1 MISSDKNIEKVEL
14 KNAFSTPILMI
25 MVNDSNAINKSLKKI
40 ILNREKKEPKK
51 LSYSSNIG
59 GWHSERDFLK
69 WGNKSGSKII
79 EKAIYLANT
88 ITMDRNGRNVDI
100 EWQINAWAN
109 INRKGNSNEFHIHP
123 GSFLSGVYFVDD
135 GGCAENKSF
144 GGEFVIMDPRG
155 SAPSMYAPSLCFR
168 SPGGNALGATE
179 LLSPRSGV
187 MILFPSWLS
196 HAVRPYYGNSE
207 RISISFNLSLPREID
222 SEK

>member
-123 GSFLSGVYFVDD
+123 GSFLSGVYLQQAIWLCKQL
-135 GGCAENKSF
+135 GKRLACIHTHLQLSF
-144 GGEFVIMDPRG
+144 IP
-155 SAPSMYAPSLCFR
+155 
-168 SPGGNALGATE
+168 
-179 LLSPRSGV
+179 
-187 MILFPSWLS
+187 
-196 HAVRPYYGNSE
+196 
-207 RISISFNLSLPREID
+207 
-222 SEK
+222 